1 MKNFTL
7 SIIFTLLIPFISLGQ
22 SDIVGGDDANIS
34 DYPYQAA
41 MLGEGWGNNYYAYCG
56 ASVINEYWVLTAA
69 HCMSGEI
76 APTTYVRVG
85 NSNSY
90 AQGGQ
95 TYEVAE
101 IISHPN
107 YNSNTMNND
116 IALIRLE
123 DPIEFS
129 NNVQPVSLVCDQQVQ
144 LGVED
149 VGQTSWITGWG
160 EDEGTANNPN
170 QLQVV
175 DVPITETSNYGGN
188 QIDADMIMAGYSNGG
203 YDSCQGDSGGPMVVL
218 ATDDETY
225 LQVGVVSWGYGCAEA
240 GYPGVYTRVSYF
252 LDWICTNTNG
262 DVCANEQSI
271 CNENAI
277 YGCTD
282 PIAENYNPD
291 ANLND
296 GSCEYIYGC
305 TDSTAD
311 NFNSNATAD
320 DESCQYSCDNTV
332 SLYLV
337 LDCYGEEISWELVN
351 DNGIVISQVSE
362 GTYPGGSTGD
372 TMEEGGSTQQQEIC
386 LSAGCYTF
394 TITDSYGD
402 GVGGSEF
409 SCGVDGAPFSI
420 TDETGEILFEEN
432 DPIFGDC
439 ESGGDSGPCSATY
452 SFCVTAGEP
461 IYGCTD
467 SSASNYNPDA
477 NTNDGSCIY
486 EGCTDP
492 GACNYNSNADT
503 DDGSCE
509 YTSCAGC
516 TDDNYLEYDSSAT
529 IDDGSCITLIV
540 LGCTDSQGLN
550 YNPYANTD
558 DGSCEYPEG
567 CTDPNADNYDPNAI
581 QDDGSCIYPWEPCN
595 ILQWGENFESYDDSN
610 IDSQS
615 SDWIGWDNNN
625 SGVDVTDNFAFSSN
639 QSILVEQGDDLVHI
653 FDGINAGSGEIIFWM
668 YIPSDGGAGAYYNI
682 LHEYNAGN
690 SVWAHQILFA
700 SAESGEQSVLDAA
713 GYEAAYF
720 DAVYDT
726 WVEVRQEIDLDN
738 DYTTLYYNGEEIYSW
753 QFSQDAG
760 GEQQLNV
767 LDAINFYGFCAG
779 AGCTGLAYYDNIEMC
794 GDFKVEIFGCTDST
808 AINYNPNAT
817 VDDGS
822 CVYDTSDIEE
832 NTLLEMNLYPNPN
845 NGSFSI
851 TLNDNLPSFKVSIF
865 NILRQE
871 VYSQKIEN
879 YLINS
884 QQKIKVDLVKGT
896 YIVNLQT
903 ENKSIKTPII
913 IE

>member
-1 MKNFTL
+1 MKKFTL
-7 SIIFTLLIPFISLGQ
+7 SITFLLLIPFISLSQ

-69 HCMSGEI
+69 HCMVGEN
-76 APTTYVRVG
+76 APTTAVRVG

-95 TYEVAE
+95 TYDVAE

-123 DPIEFS
+123 DPIQFS
-129 NNVQPVSLVCDQQVQ
+129 NNVQPVLLVCDQQVE

-175 DVPITETSNYGGN
+175 DVPITASSNYGN
-188 QIDADMIMAGYSNGG
+188 QIDPDMIMAGYSNGG

-218 ATDDETY
+218 ATDESTY
-225 LQVGVVSWGYGCAEA
+225 LQVGIVSWGYGCAEA
-240 GYPGVYTRVSYF
+240 GYPGVYARVSYF

-262 DVCANEQSI
+262 AVCSNEQEF

-277 YGCTD
+277 FGCTD
-282 PIAENYNPD
+282 PIAENFDNE
-291 ANLND
+291 ANLDD
-296 GSCEYIYGC
+296 GSCEYIAGC
-305 TDSTAD
+305 TDSSAD
-311 NFNSNATAD
+311 NYSPIATQD
-320 DESCQYSCDNTV
+320 DGSCQYSCDNTV

-337 LDCYGEEISWELVN
+337 LDCYGEEISWNLVN
-351 DNGIVISQVSE
+351 NNGVTIAQVSE
-362 GTYPGGSTGD
+362 GTYPGGSDSD

-394 TITDSYGD
+394 TIIDSYGD

-409 SCGVDGAPFSI
+409 SCGIDGAPFSI
-420 TDETGEILFEEN
+420 TDETGELLFEEN

-467 SSASNYNPDA
+467 SLASNYDPDA

-486 EGCTDP
+486 EGCTDSS
-492 GACNYNSNADT
+492 ACNYNSFATN

-516 TDDNYLEYDSSAT
+516 TDNNYLEYDSSAT
-529 IDDGSCITLIV
+529 IDDGSCVTLII
-540 LGCTDSQGLN
+540 LGCTDETALN
-550 YNPYANTD
+550 YNSAANSD
-558 DGSCEYPEG
+558 DGSCM
-567 CTDPNADNYDPNAI
+567 
-581 QDDGSCIYPWEPCN
+581 YPWEPCDV
-595 ILQWGENFESYDDSN
+595 LQWSENFEDYNATN
-610 IDSQS
+610 IDPQS
-615 SDWIGWDNNN
+615 SDWIGWDNTN
-625 SGVDVTDNFAFSSN
+625 SGVDVTNNIGFSSN
-639 QSILVEQGDDLVHI
+639 QSILVEQGDDIIHM

-668 YIPSDGGAGAYYNI
+668 YIPSTGGAGAYYNI
-682 LHEYNAGN
+682 LHEYNAAN
-690 SVWAHQILFA
+690 SVWAHQITFA

-720 DAVYDT
+720 DAIYDT
-726 WVEVRQEIDLDN
+726 WVEVKQEIDLDN

-760 GEQQLNV
+760 GEQQMNI
-767 LDAINFYGFCAG
+767 LDAINFFGFCAG

-794 GDFKVEIFGCTDST
+794 GDFKVEIFGCTDPS

-817 VDDGS
+817 IDDGS
-822 CVYDTSDIEE
+822 CVYDTSDLADNNI
-832 NTLLEMNLYPNPN
+832 LEMNLYPNPN

-851 TLNDNLPSFKVSIF
+851 TLNDNLSLFNVNII
-865 NILRQE
+865 NILGQE
-871 VYSQKIEN
+871 VYSEKIEN
-879 YLINS
+879 YLVNSKQNIN
-884 QQKIKVDLVKGT
+884 VNLVKGT
-896 YIVNLQT
+896 YIVNLKT
-903 ENKSIKTPII
+903 EGNSIKIPMI

>member
-1 MKNFTL
+1 MKKFTL
-7 SIIFTLLIPFISLGQ
+7 SITFLLLIPFISLSQ

-69 HCMSGEI
+69 HCMVGEN
-76 APTTYVRVG
+76 APTTAVRVG

-95 TYEVAE
+95 TYDVAE

-123 DPIEFS
+123 DPIQFS
-129 NNVQPVSLVCDQQVQ
+129 NNVQPVLLVCDQQVE

-175 DVPITETSNYGGN
+175 DVPITASSNYGN
-188 QIDADMIMAGYSNGG
+188 QIDPDMIMAGYSNGG

-218 ATDDETY
+218 ATDESTY
-225 LQVGVVSWGYGCAEA
+225 LQVGIVSWGYGCAEA
-240 GYPGVYTRVSYF
+240 GYPGVYARVSYF

-262 DVCANEQSI
+262 AVCSNEQEF

-277 YGCTD
+277 FGCTD
-282 PIAENYNPD
+282 PIAENFDNE
-291 ANLND
+291 ANLDD
-296 GSCEYIYGC
+296 GSCEYIAGC
-305 TDSTAD
+305 TDSSAD
-311 NFNSNATAD
+311 NYSPIATQD
-320 DESCQYSCDNTV
+320 DGSCQYSCDNTV

-337 LDCYGEEISWELVN
+337 LDCYGEEISWNLVN
-351 DNGIVISQVSE
+351 NNGVTIAQVSE
-362 GTYPGGSTGD
+362 GTYPGGSDSD

-394 TITDSYGD
+394 TIIDSYGD

-409 SCGVDGAPFSI
+409 SCGIDGAPFSI
-420 TDETGEILFEEN
+420 TDETGELLFEEN

-467 SSASNYNPDA
+467 SLASNYDPDA

-486 EGCTDP
+486 EGCTDSS
-492 GACNYNSNADT
+492 ACNYNSFATN

-516 TDDNYLEYDSSAT
+516 TDNNYLEYDSSAT
-529 IDDGSCITLIV
+529 IDDGSCVTLII
-540 LGCTDSQGLN
+540 LGCTDETALN
-550 YNPYANTD
+550 YNSAANSD
-558 DGSCEYPEG
+558 DGSCM
-567 CTDPNADNYDPNAI
+567 
-581 QDDGSCIYPWEPCN
+581 YPWEPCDV
-595 ILQWGENFESYDDSN
+595 LQWSENFEDYNATN
-610 IDSQS
+610 IDPQS
-615 SDWIGWDNNN
+615 SDWIGWDNTN
-625 SGVDVTDNFAFSSN
+625 SGVDVTNNIGFSSN
-639 QSILVEQGDDLVHI
+639 QSILVEQDDDIIHM

-668 YIPSDGGAGAYYNI
+668 YIPSTGGAGAYYNI
-682 LHEYNAGN
+682 LHEYNAAN
-690 SVWAHQILFA
+690 SVWAHQITFA

-720 DAVYDT
+720 DAIYDT
-726 WVEVRQEIDLDN
+726 WVEVKQEIDLDN

-760 GEQQLNV
+760 GEQQMNI
-767 LDAINFYGFCAG
+767 LDAINFFGFCAG

-794 GDFKVEIFGCTDST
+794 GDFKVEIFGCTDPS

-817 VDDGS
+817 IDDGS
-822 CVYDTSDIEE
+822 CVYDTSDLADNNI
-832 NTLLEMNLYPNPN
+832 LEMNLYPNPN

-851 TLNDNLPSFKVSIF
+851 TLNDNLSLFNVNII
-865 NILRQE
+865 NILGQE
-871 VYSQKIEN
+871 VYSEKIEN
-879 YLINS
+879 YLVNSKQNIN
-884 QQKIKVDLVKGT
+884 VNLVKGT
-896 YIVNLQT
+896 YIVNLKT
-903 ENKSIKTPII
+903 EGNSIKIPMI